1 MNCDDNGD
9 FITYWEALSDTIYT
23 VVNDNMVQP
32 KYLVN
37 FGKYAIPTVERLNKD
52 VYDLI
57 DYVNKPENKKMATL
71 IRYVYE
77 EADYLYFVFSCENS
91 VRLALYNKG
100 TRNTTT
106 YALPVEVNKG
116 KYRLAS
122 FLKVDKDKVIMALED
137 CENIENNQSL
147 FIINK
152 EELYEK
158 SRL

>member
-1 MNCDDNGD
+1 MKKRTI
-9 FITYWEALSDTIYT
+9 FIL
-23 VVNDNMVQP
+23 
-32 KYLVN
+32 
-37 FGKYAIPTVERLNKD
+37 F
-52 VYDLI
+52 
-57 DYVNKPENKKMATL
+57 
-71 IRYVYE
+71 
-77 EADYLYFVFSCENS
+77 FSCENS

-106 YALPVEVNKG
+106 YTLPVEAHEG

-158 SRL
+158 SCL

>member
-1 MNCDDNGD
+1 M
-9 FITYWEALSDTIYT
+9 
-23 VVNDNMVQP
+23 
-32 KYLVN
+32 
-37 FGKYAIPTVERLNKD
+37 
-52 VYDLI
+52 
-57 DYVNKPENKKMATL
+57 
-71 IRYVYE
+71 
-77 EADYLYFVFSCENS
+77 
-91 VRLALYNKG
+91 ALYNKG

-106 YALPVEVNKG
+106 YTLPVEAHEG